1 MADQYERSGATTNA
15 QATSTGVGVP
25 PHDLEAESSVLG
37 AIMLA
42 ERWLD
47 PMLIEIG
54 LRPDDF
60 YRQRHRLIYQAI
72 IDLQSAS
79 ESIDTLT
86 VAARLAETALLEEA
100 GGKDYVETLVERI
113 PAIANTK
120 QYGQIVKENA
130 LLRNLLRASQE
141 IQESIAT
148 REGDPKELLERAQ
161 QRVFEVAQ
169 DNQSGD
175 FRPIGDVLHD
185 ELEKLEKQSLDG
197 SALTGTPS
205 GFRDLDELT
214 GGFQNGNLIIIAAR
228 PSMGK
233 SALVT
238 NIAENAALAGYPV
251 ALFSLEMSQTEL
263 AQRFVASQAKIDGD
277 ALRKGKVK
285 KDRWPAVLKAA
296 GELSEAPLWIDD
308 SSDIN
313 ILELRAKARRLHGKA
328 MGQNGVGLGMV
339 IIDYLQLLR
348 ANDSRESR
356 VEQVSQMSRGLK
368 ILARELNIPVIAVS
382 QLSRAVESRP
392 GARPQL
398 SDLRESGQIEQD
410 ADLVGFIYRED
421 YYLREESQRPGE
433 ADIIIA
439 KHRNG
444 PVRDVALTFIS
455 HYPKFTNMPRGY
467 SQQGGNTGGGSPDR
481 VPAAPIGPGS
491 DDLDEF

>member
-1 MADQYERSGATTNA
+1 
-15 QATSTGVGVP
+15 
-25 PHDLEAESSVLG
+25 
-37 AIMLA
+37 
-42 ERWLD
+42 
-47 PMLIEIG
+47 
-54 LRPDDF
+54 
-60 YRQRHRLIYQAI
+60 
-72 IDLQSAS
+72 
-79 ESIDTLT
+79 
-86 VAARLAETALLEEA
+86 
-100 GGKDYVETLVERI
+100 
-113 PAIANTK
+113 
-120 QYGQIVKENA
+120 
-130 LLRNLLRASQE
+130 
-141 IQESIAT
+141 
-148 REGDPKELLERAQ
+148 
-161 QRVFEVAQ
+161 
-169 DNQSGD
+169 
-175 FRPIGDVLHD
+175 
-185 ELEKLEKQSLDG
+185 
-197 SALTGTPS
+197 
-205 GFRDLDELT
+205 
-214 GGFQNGNLIIIAAR
+214 
-228 PSMGK
+228 
-233 SALVT
+233 
-238 NIAENAALAGYPV
+238 
-251 ALFSLEMSQTEL
+251 MSQTEL

-433 ADIIIA
+433 AA
-439 KHRNG
+439 RNPG
-444 PVRDVALTFIS
+444 DQSLGLRAADAAGAADARLRVAVVIDHPGRAAAMRAYVVVS
-455 HYPKFTNMPRGY
+455 H
-467 SQQGGNTGGGSPDR
+467 
-481 VPAAPIGPGS
+481 A
-491 DDLDEF
+491 